1 MVARTQVLGLYR
13 RLLREASHID
23 NYNFRSHAMR
33 KVRVEFRQNSG
44 LSGVALEQKFGW
56 GTEQLEVIRRQRVVS
71 QLYPEG
77 ANISESSQ

>member
-13 RLLREASHID
+13 RLLKEASHID

-33 KVRVEFRQNSG
+33 KIKVEFRQNSS
-44 LSGVALEQKFGW
+44 LSGPSLEQKFKW
-56 GTEQLEVIRRQRVVS
+56 GTEQLELVRRQRVVS

-77 ANISESSQ
+77 STIMESS